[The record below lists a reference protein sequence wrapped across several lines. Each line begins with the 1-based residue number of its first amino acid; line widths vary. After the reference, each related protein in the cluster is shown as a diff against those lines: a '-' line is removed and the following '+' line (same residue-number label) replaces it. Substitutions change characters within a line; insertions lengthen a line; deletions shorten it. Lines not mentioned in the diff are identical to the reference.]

1 MKNSNCCIYKF
12 SATNEAW
19 SDLLTLLPAEEIASY
34 NLTHIQSGQMDIRL
48 ELCSC
53 SKSLLQWYM
62 MQIIGGL
69 KMLQTL
75 KTLPFNAM
83 KS

>member
-1 MKNSNCCIYKF
+1 MKSSNCCIYKF
-12 SATNEAW
+12 SATNESW
-19 SDLLTLLPAEEIASY
+19 SDLLTLLPADQIASY
-34 NLTHIQSGQMDIRL
+34 NITHIQSGFMDVKL

-75 KTLPFNAM
+75 KILPVHAM